1 MPPPNQRR
9 RARGGRNR
17 GGGDGAGPGTSSGGG
32 ATEANALGASTST
45 ADTTWSG
52 SPGKSAVE
60 LYKDAQAASA
70 ELKSLMQSQPPW
82 TREADA
88 VRQRARNTYLA
99 VLFQHPL
106 SPHAQTLDSLWLN
119 TTYTLIQAYRDV
131 VGRVEASLPPRKGK
145 DSADLRRTLARFR
158 QALGAEDAFYRGLIG
173 RIVAFYRLQDRAA
186 DHLALAGVPVPEAE
200 EGDEP
205 PLSREEAEKKL
216 GLVYKGLICL
226 GDLERYKEQYSEKA
240 RRDARDGVAQR
251 DAKFD
256 RAVMYYEVGRGLQP
270 DNGMAFN
277 QLAVIDGYLGDHF
290 HCTYHYFRALAVR
303 QPFPG
308 GEVNLERVLKRAFDR
323 WRVARHEGDASPAD
337 GLEAFRRDLLVIC
350 AILFLKASTSHV
362 SHMSNVL
369 CEQFA
374 RSLRARKLPSETIVK
389 TTAMAIGSHWYC
401 RLDASR
407 GGPAAGADPAE
418 TAKAERRR
426 LVEDLSLRFLFTVYT
441 ALVSVTAVEVE
452 EALAARAG
460 EDESAIA
467 DEDDDDVDTVLALAA
482 RITAVVRRILP
493 SLRIMSRWLKSHLEY
508 VNRAA
513 HGSNPELRSTIETF
527 WTEYKRLMLGL
538 ARLFPLV
545 QLPSLDGPLEED
557 VDMRGFLPL
566 RRGNA
571 EESVEPQRADV
582 HPNEEQLMR
591 IADLLVDVKLL
602 MQTEAGA
609 SVLSDGFPS
618 APFVAGNSETASVS
632 VAETEDDPVNLAMRA
647 GLMEGSTVDD
657 SGDDE
662 VIMWERTTSI
672 VEQSARLG
680 AHGPQTTT
688 AQDLL
693 QNLSLAPHP
702 PPGSGN
708 NALPAPMLFGG
719 DGGSIWAMSRE
730 ESQKGAQRAQ
740 RTTHAHAVP
749 WQSEN
754 QQGHR
759 LSNPAIFE
767 FAQPPQAQQA
777 PQAQAQQYGHH
788 GGSYYQQYAGAHA
801 AAHPSSAWS
810 TPAPAQQS
818 QLPHSGQHAQP
829 SLYSSQSGQHSAQH
843 SGQHSAQHSGQNSA
857 PHSAP
862 HSGQHSGQHSA
873 PHSGQPTPHSGQ
885 HSAPHSTQ
893 PSPPSW
899 RPRPATQSQNI
910 WGPPEGGSIWSGGQ
924 RTASSAGWGYR
935 PG

>member
-1 MPPPNQRR
+1 MPPPNPRR

-17 GGGDGAGPGTSSGGG
+17 GGGDGSGPSSGAGGG
-32 ATEANALGASTST
+32 AIGILGASTGTST
-45 ADTTWSG
+45 AETMSSG
-52 SPGKSAVE
+52 SPGKGAIE

-70 ELKSLMQSQPPW
+70 ELKSLMQNQPPW
-82 TREADA
+82 AREADA
-88 VRQRARNTYLA
+88 VRQLARNTYLA

-106 SPHAQTLDSLWLN
+106 SPHAQTLDSLWLG
-119 TTYTLIQAYRDV
+119 TTYTLIQAYREV
-131 VGRVEASLPPRKGK
+131 VGRIEASLPPRKGK

-173 RIVAFYRLQDRAA
+173 RIVAFYHLHDRAA
-186 DHLALAGVPVPEAE
+186 EYLAMAGVPVPEPE
-200 EGDEP
+200 EGDGLAP
-205 PLSREEAEKKL
+205 PLSREEGEKKV

-240 RRDARDGVAQR
+240 RRDAREGLPPR
-251 DAKFD
+251 DAKFE
-256 RAVMYYEVGRGLQP
+256 RAVMYYEVGRALQP

-277 QLAVIDGYLGDHF
+277 QLAVIDGYLGDNF

-308 GEVNLERVLKRAFDR
+308 GEANLERVLKRAFDR
-323 WRVARHEGDASPAD
+323 WRVARHEGSTSPTD
-337 GLEAFRRDLLVIC
+337 DLEAFRRDVLVIC

-362 SHMSNVL
+362 PLMRDAL

-407 GGPAAGADPAE
+407 GGSGIGDPAE
-418 TAKAERRR
+418 AAKAERRR
-426 LVEDLSLRFLFTVYT
+426 AVEDLSLSFLFAVYT
-441 ALVSVTAVEVE
+441 ALVNVTTAEVE
-452 EALAARAG
+452 EALASRVG
-460 EDESAIA
+460 EDESAVA
-467 DEDDDDVDTVLALAA
+467 DDDDDDDIDTVLALAV

-493 SLRIMSRWLKSHLEY
+493 SLRIMSRWLKTHLDY
-508 VNRAA
+508 VSRAA
-513 HGSNPELRSTIETF
+513 HGSNPELRAGIDTF
-527 WTEYKRLMLGL
+527 WTAYKRLMLAL
-538 ARLFPLV
+538 ARLFPLI

-566 RRGNA
+566 RVGNA
-571 EESVEPQRADV
+571 EESFEPQCADV

-602 MQTEAGA
+602 MQTGAGA
-609 SVLSDGFPS
+609 AVLSDGLPS
-618 APFVAGNSETASVS
+618 ALFVTENSETASVS

-647 GLMEGSTVDD
+647 GLMEAPSVEDD
-657 SGDDE
+657 ADE
-662 VIMWERTTSI
+662 VIMWERTTPI
-672 VEQSARLG
+672 VEQSARF
-680 AHGPQTTT
+680 PPPTT

-693 QNLSLAPHP
+693 QNLSLGGLP
-702 PPGSGN
+702 PPD
-708 NALPAPMLFGG
+708 PAPMLFGG
-719 DGGSIWAMSRE
+719 DAGGSIWTMSRE

-740 RTTHAHAVP
+740 RVHVAVP

-767 FAQPPQAQQA
+767 FPQPQA
-777 PQAQAQQYGHH
+777 PQPQGQQYSQYGAQHYQQYGAPPP
-788 GGSYYQQYAGAHA
+788 ST
-801 AAHPSSAWS
+801 AHPSSAW
-810 TPAPAQQS
+810 TAPAQQGQGQSGHS
-818 QLPHSGQHAQP
+818 QP
-829 SLYSSQSGQHSAQH
+829 LYASQSGQHSAQH
-843 SGQHSAQHSGQNSA
+843 SAQHSN
-857 PHSAP
+857 P
-862 HSGQHSGQHSA
+862 HSGQHSN

-885 HSAPHSTQ
+885 HSQPHSGE
-893 PSPPSW
+893 PSPPAW
-899 RPRPATQSQNI
+899 HPRSAAQTQAQNI
-910 WGPPEGGSIWSGGQ
+910 WGPPDAGVWGNGQ
-924 RTASSAGWGYR
+924 RTAGSSSAGWGYR